1 MSEEKN
7 ISVHSVIIENRK
19 KINMSGIEEVRGCDE
34 ENGVFLISGG
44 ILTVKGEGLNIVS
57 FSKTTGELV
66 MEGTVTALA
75 YSGDNSAKG
84 LLRRI
89 LK

>member
-7 ISVHSVIIENRK
+7 QPIHSVIIEKRR
-19 KINMSGIEEVRGCDE
+19 KINMSGIQEVKGCDE
-34 ENGVFLISGG
+34 ESAVLITSEGTLS
-44 ILTVKGEGLNIVS
+44 IKGEEINIIS
-57 FSKTTGELV
+57 FSRSSGELL
-66 MEGTVTALA
+66 MEGEITALV
-75 YSGDNSAKG
+75 YSGDDRGKG

>member
-7 ISVHSVIIENRK
+7 QLLHSVIIEKRR
-19 KINMSGIEEVRGCDE
+19 KINMSGVQEVKGCDE
-34 ENGVFLISGG
+34 ESAVLITSEGTLS
-44 ILTVKGEGLNIVS
+44 IKGEELNIIS
-57 FSKTTGELV
+57 FSRSSGELL
-66 MEGTVTALA
+66 MEGEITALV
-75 YSGDNSAKG
+75 YSGDDRGKG

>member
-34 ENGVFLISGG
+34 EKNCGYQ
-44 ILTVKGEGLNIVS
+44 
-57 FSKTTGELV
+57 TT
-66 MEGTVTALA
+66 
-75 YSGDNSAKG
+75 
-84 LLRRI
+84 
-89 LK
+89 